1 MRGDSA
7 QRWANPASAQRVH
20 LPVIGLEV
28 SVLTTPP
35 LPWPGRTVM
44 GTSDNTWEVPS
55 TAARTGRAHQVPT
68 APSRLPDIPTA
79 ASSDPEQGC

>member
-7 QRWANPASAQRVH
+7 QRWANPASAQRIH

-55 TAARTGRAHQVPT
+55 TAARTGRVLGT
-68 APSRLPDIPTA
+68 PSSHSTFQATRHPHRCLFR
-79 ASSDPEQGC
+79 S